1 MLRSGRQGRHWQ
13 PWPSWGGNSIYIVF
27 ILWSRAI
34 TKAFF
39 EPQETLP
46 QFSYQMHLNDKRMPG
61 HYTLYH
67 INTVINTAVLWGH
80 LLSPEQVNGKDPWT
94 VSVDRFHMFDHVD
107 KEDKGKQMSM
117 VDENRRAVNRRN
129 ERGLLVPG
137 KLQ

>member
-1 MLRSGRQGRHWQ
+1 
-13 PWPSWGGNSIYIVF
+13 
-27 ILWSRAI
+27 
-34 TKAFF
+34 
-39 EPQETLP
+39 
-46 QFSYQMHLNDKRMPG
+46 MPG